1 MDFIECR
8 LDHKVDVKDKLGYVM
23 QAITLT
29 RHKLNG
35 RVPLI
40 GNSSLPK
47 RTKILLKNRI
57 NHATR
62 SIY

>member
-1 MDFIECR
+1 
-8 LDHKVDVKDKLGYVM
+8 M